1 MSVGPDFFLD
11 EINLGPLAAE
21 ATGVSMEH
29 IQAWRKRPEYK
40 KWPFIRDGDSRK
52 EDIGLV
58 KTVYV
63 ALDVTLRFFHFL
75 QISCPHG
82 SCFFDFWE
90 ERTGASHLGKGTL
103 RSFWQACEQGA
114 LSEENAAEKGYHE
127 GRYKEDVCVVFE

>member
-63 ALDVTLRFFHFL
+63 ALDVTLRFPIFSRYLAHMGHAFSTFGRRG
-75 QISCPHG
+75 QEHPT
-82 SCFFDFWE
+82 WE
-90 ERTGASHLGKGTL
+90 KVL
-103 RSFWQACEQGA
+103 
-114 LSEENAAEKGYHE
+114 
-127 GRYKEDVCVVFE
+127 